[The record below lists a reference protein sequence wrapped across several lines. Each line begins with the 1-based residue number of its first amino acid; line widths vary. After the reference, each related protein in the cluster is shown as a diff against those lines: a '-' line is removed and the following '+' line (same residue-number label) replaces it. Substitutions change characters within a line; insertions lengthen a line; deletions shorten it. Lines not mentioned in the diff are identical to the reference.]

1 MSSFQ
6 NDPNNHNN
14 KDGGG
19 DDDHNNRSS
28 HPKEGENHEDEE
40 VSADCSQYNQNIT
53 VDLLNGILARNG
65 ASDNIFSS
73 PHPVA
78 SSPEDQRRL
87 LTSILQDAVRIC
99 SDDDFLPSGNDAS
112 AYSRRASSSSN
123 PEPNKR
129 SDLHQ

>member
-65 ASDNIFSS
+65 ASDIFSS

-123 PEPNKR
+123 PDPTKR